1 MYSDPKEVSRVSQN
15 LSLRLSPERKYAPQ
29 TFNCPVCCCSPCRC
43 CLRCCSNPCC
53 CCCCCCCNPCCCLN
67 YDYSSIDS
75 PDKLNNYGKS
85 SLGGRSTNFQTGD
98 QPQRQ
103 NNYNDYQQNK
113 FNDFLKKLMEVEY
126 QIEDVKTNL
135 AQNPDFNCEDAFRL
149 FESNDKDYLTESDIK
164 NGLNSIGVYPTD
176 QDVRLLMKRFDLQ
189 KNGNI
194 NYADFFDIIVPFE
207 KEFRNRVENRMPRSC
222 CPCRAQDIFD
232 DRTLSDLGNLFK
244 LIIDSEKDINNMRRS
259 CGSLRSNLKDIFGL
273 VDNQGKRC
281 FTDEEL
287 LDYLQNNGLL
297 DNNKAADLLFIR
309 LDKNRNGKIYYPEV
323 EEELQPV
330 Y

>member
-1 MYSDPKEVSRVSQN
+1 MYSNDPKEVSRVSQN
-15 LSLRLSPERKYAPQ
+15 LSLRLSPERKYSPKS
-29 TFNCPVCCCSPCRC
+29 FECPVFCCCPCR
-43 CLRCCSNPCC
+43 C

-67 YDYSSIDS
+67 FDYNSIDS

-103 NNYNDYQQNK
+103 NNYNAYEQNQ
-113 FNDFLKKLMEVEY
+113 FNDLLKKLMEVEY
-126 QIEDVKTNL
+126 QIEDAKTNL
-135 AQNPDFNCEDAFRL
+135 AQNPNFNCEDAFRL
-149 FESNDKDYLTESDIK
+149 FESNDKDYLTENDIK
-164 NGLNSIGVYPTD
+164 NGLNSIGVYPSD
-176 QDVRLLMKRFDLQ
+176 QDVRLLMKRFDLP

-194 NYADFFDIIVPFE
+194 SYAAFFDIIVPFE
-207 KEFRNRVENRMPRSC
+207 KEFRTKVENRMPRSC

-232 DRTLSDLGNLFK
+232 DRTLNELGNLFK
-244 LIIDSEKDINNMRRS
+244 LIIDSEKDINNMRRTF
-259 CGSLRSNLKDIFGL
+259 GSLRSNLKDIFGL
-273 VDNQGKRC
+273 VDNQGKGY

-297 DNNKAADLLFIR
+297 ENNKAADLLFIR
-309 LDKNRNGKIYYPEV
+309 LDKNRNGKIDYPEV

>member
-1 MYSDPKEVSRVSQN
+1 M
-15 LSLRLSPERKYAPQ
+15 
-29 TFNCPVCCCSPCRC
+29 
-43 CLRCCSNPCC
+43 
-53 CCCCCCCNPCCCLN
+53 
-67 YDYSSIDS
+67 DS

-98 QPQRQ
+98 QSQRQ
-103 NNYNDYQQNK
+103 NNYNAYEQNQ
-113 FNDFLKKLMEVEY
+113 FNDFLRKLMETEY

-135 AQNPDFNCEDAFRL
+135 AQNPNFNCEDAFRL
-149 FESNDKDYLTESDIK
+149 FESDDKDYLTEDDIK
-164 NGLNSIGVYPTD
+164 NGLNSIGVYPSD

-194 NYADFFDIIVPFE
+194 SYADFFDIIVPFE
-207 KEFRNRVENRMPRSC
+207 KEFRTKVENRMPRSC

-232 DRTLSDLGNLFK
+232 DRTLADLGNLFK
-244 LIIDSEKDINNMRRS
+244 LIIDSENEINNMRRLN
-259 CGSLRSNLKDIFGL
+259 GGLRANLKDIFGL
-273 VDNQGKRC
+273 VDNQRRGC

-297 DNNKAADLLFIR
+297 ENNKAADLLFIR
-309 LDKNRNGKIYYPEV
+309 LDKNRNGKIFYPEL
-323 EEELQPV
+323 EDELQPV

>member
-1 MYSDPKEVSRVSQN
+1 MYSEPKEVSRVSQN

-29 TFNCPVCCCSPCRC
+29 TFKCPVCCCSPCRC

-98 QPQRQ
+98 QSQRQ

-149 FESNDKDYLTESDIK
+149 FESNDKDYLTENDIK

-244 LIIDSEKDINNMRRS
+244 LLMDSKNDINNMRRS
-259 CGSLRSNLKDIFGL
+259 CGSLRLNLKDIYGL
-273 VDNQGKRC
+273 VDRQGKGY
-281 FTDEEL
+281 FTNEEL
-287 LDYLQNNGLL
+287 MDYLQNNGLL
-297 DNNKAADLLFIR
+297 ENNKAADLLFIR
-309 LDKNRNGKIYYPEV
+309 LDKNRNGKIDYPEV

>member
-1 MYSDPKEVSRVSQN
+1 
-15 LSLRLSPERKYAPQ
+15 
-29 TFNCPVCCCSPCRC
+29 
-43 CLRCCSNPCC
+43 
-53 CCCCCCCNPCCCLN
+53 
-67 YDYSSIDS
+67 
-75 PDKLNNYGKS
+75 
-85 SLGGRSTNFQTGD
+85 
-98 QPQRQ
+98 
-103 NNYNDYQQNK
+103 
-113 FNDFLKKLMEVEY
+113 MEVEY

-135 AQNPDFNCEDAFRL
+135 AQNPDFNYEDAFRL

-273 VDNQGKRC
+273 VDNQGKGC

-309 LDKNRNGKIYYPEV
+309 LDKNRNGKIDYPEV

>member
-15 LSLRLSPERKYAPQ
+15 LSLRLSPERNYAPQ
-29 TFNCPVCCCSPCRC
+29 TFKSPVCCCSPCRC
-43 CLRCCSNPCC
+43 CCFPC

-67 YDYSSIDS
+67 YNYGSIDS
-75 PDKLNNYGKS
+75 PDKLNSYGKS

-103 NNYNDYQQNK
+103 NNYNDYQQNQFK
-113 FNDFLKKLMEVEY
+113 DFLKKLMEVEY

-149 FESNDKDYLTESDIK
+149 FESNDKDYLTENDIK
-164 NGLNSIGVYPTD
+164 KGLNSIGVYPTD

-207 KEFRNRVENRMPRSC
+207 KEFRTRVENRMPRSC

-232 DRTLSDLGNLFK
+232 NRTLSDLGNLFK
-244 LIIDSEKDINNMRRS
+244 LIIDSENDINNMRRS
-259 CGSLRSNLKDIFGL
+259 CTNLRSNLKDIFGL
-273 VDNQGKRC
+273 VDSQGKGC

-297 DNNKAADLLFIR
+297 GNNKAADLLFIR
-309 LDKNRNGKIYYPEV
+309 LDKNRNGKIYYPEL
-323 EEELQPV
+323 EDELQPV

>member
-1 MYSDPKEVSRVSQN
+1 MYSDPKELSRVSQN

-29 TFNCPVCCCSPCRC
+29 TFKCPVCCCSPCRC

-67 YDYSSIDS
+67 YDYSSIGS

-85 SLGGRSTNFQTGD
+85 SLAGRSTNFQTGE
-98 QPQRQ
+98 QPKRQ
-103 NNYNDYQQNK
+103 NYNDFQQNQ

-273 VDNQGKRC
+273 VDNQGKGY

-297 DNNKAADLLFIR
+297 ENNKAADLLFIR
-309 LDKNRNGKIYYPEV
+309 LDKNRNGKIYYQEV

>member
-29 TFNCPVCCCSPCRC
+29 TFKCPVCCCSPCRC

-98 QPQRQ
+98 QSQRQ

-259 CGSLRSNLKDIFGL
+259 CGSLRLNLKDIYGL
-273 VDNQGKRC
+273 VDRQGKGY
-281 FTDEEL
+281 FTNEEL
-287 LDYLQNNGLL
+287 MDYLQNNGLL
-297 DNNKAADLLFIR
+297 ENNKAADLLFIR
-309 LDKNRNGKIYYPEV
+309 LDKNRNGKIDYPEV

>member
-1 MYSDPKEVSRVSQN
+1 MYSDDPKEVSRVSQN
-15 LSLRLSPERKYAPQ
+15 LSLRLSPERKYSPKS
-29 TFNCPVCCCSPCRC
+29 FNCQVCCCIPCR
-43 CLRCCSNPCC
+43 CC

-67 YDYSSIDS
+67 YDYNSMDS
-75 PDKLNNYGKS
+75 PDKLNNYGRS
-85 SLGGRSTNFQTGD
+85 SLGDRSTNFQTGD

-103 NNYNDYQQNK
+103 NNYNAYEQNQ
-113 FNDFLKKLMEVEY
+113 FNDFLRKLMETEY

-135 AQNPDFNCEDAFRL
+135 AQNPNFNCEDAFRL
-149 FESNDKDYLTESDIK
+149 FESDDKDYLTEDDIK
-164 NGLNSIGVYPTD
+164 NGLNSIGVYPSD

-194 NYADFFDIIVPFE
+194 SYADFFDIIVPFE
-207 KEFRNRVENRMPRSC
+207 KEFRTKVENRMPRSC

-232 DRTLSDLGNLFK
+232 DRTLADLGNLFK
-244 LIIDSEKDINNMRRS
+244 LIIDSENEINNMRRLN
-259 CGSLRSNLKDIFGL
+259 GGLRANLKDIFGL
-273 VDNQGKRC
+273 VDNQRRGC

-297 DNNKAADLLFIR
+297 ENNKAADLLFIR
-309 LDKNRNGKIYYPEV
+309 LDKNRNGKIFYPEL
-323 EEELQPV
+323 EDELQPV

>member
-1 MYSDPKEVSRVSQN
+1 MYSDDPKEVSRVSQN
-15 LSLRLSPERKYAPQ
+15 LSLRLSPERKYSPKS
-29 TFNCPVCCCSPCRC
+29 FNCQVCCCIPCR
-43 CLRCCSNPCC
+43 CC

-67 YDYSSIDS
+67 YDYNSMDS

-85 SLGGRSTNFQTGD
+85 SLGDRSTNFQTGD

-103 NNYNDYQQNK
+103 NNYNAYEQNQ
-113 FNDFLKKLMEVEY
+113 FNDFLRKLMETEY

-135 AQNPDFNCEDAFRL
+135 AQNPNFNCEDAFRL
-149 FESNDKDYLTESDIK
+149 FESDDKDYLTEDDIK
-164 NGLNSIGVYPTD
+164 NGLNSIGVYPSD

-194 NYADFFDIIVPFE
+194 SYADFFDIIVPFE
-207 KEFRNRVENRMPRSC
+207 KEFRTKVENRMPRSC

-232 DRTLSDLGNLFK
+232 DRTLADLGNLFK
-244 LIIDSEKDINNMRRS
+244 LIIDSENEINNMRRLN
-259 CGSLRSNLKDIFGL
+259 GGLRANLKDIFGL
-273 VDNQGKRC
+273 VDNQRRGC

-297 DNNKAADLLFIR
+297 ENNKAADLLFIR
-309 LDKNRNGKIYYPEV
+309 LDKNRNGKIFYPEV
-323 EEELQPV
+323 EDELQPV

>member
-1 MYSDPKEVSRVSQN
+1 MYSDDPKEVSRVSQN
-15 LSLRLSPERKYAPQ
+15 LSLRLSPERKYSPKS
-29 TFNCPVCCCSPCRC
+29 FNCQVCCCIPCR
-43 CLRCCSNPCC
+43 CC

-67 YDYSSIDS
+67 YDYNSMDS

-85 SLGGRSTNFQTGD
+85 SLGDRSTNFQTGD

-103 NNYNDYQQNK
+103 NNYNAYEQNQ
-113 FNDFLKKLMEVEY
+113 FNDFLRKLMETEY

-135 AQNPDFNCEDAFRL
+135 AQNPNFNCEDAFRL
-149 FESNDKDYLTESDIK
+149 FESDDKDYLTEDDIK
-164 NGLNSIGVYPTD
+164 NGLNSIGVYPSD

-194 NYADFFDIIVPFE
+194 SYADFFDIIVPFE
-207 KEFRNRVENRMPRSC
+207 KEFRTKVENRMPRSC

-232 DRTLSDLGNLFK
+232 DRTLADLGNLFK
-244 LIIDSEKDINNMRRS
+244 LIIDSENEINNMRRLN
-259 CGSLRSNLKDIFGL
+259 GGLRANLKDIFGL
-273 VDNQGKRC
+273 VDNQRRGC

-297 DNNKAADLLFIR
+297 ENNKAADLLFIR
-309 LDKNRNGKIYYPEV
+309 LDKNRNGKIFYPEL
-323 EEELQPV
+323 EDELQPV

>member
-1 MYSDPKEVSRVSQN
+1 MYSDDPKEVSRVSQN
-15 LSLRLSPERKYAPQ
+15 LSLRLSPERKYSPK
-29 TFNCPVCCCSPCRC
+29 TFECQVCCCFPCR
-43 CLRCCSNPCC
+43 C

-67 YDYSSIDS
+67 YDYSSIGS
-75 PDKLNNYGKS
+75 PNKLNNYGKS
-85 SLGGRSTNFQTGD
+85 SLGGRSTDFRTGG
-98 QPQRQ
+98 QPQIQ
-103 NNYNDYQQNK
+103 NNYNAYDQNQ

-126 QIEDVKTNL
+126 QIENVKTNL
-135 AQNPDFNCEDAFRL
+135 AQNPNFNCEDAFRL
-149 FESNDKDYLTESDIK
+149 FESNDNDYLTESDIK
-164 NGLNSIGVYPTD
+164 NGLNSIGVFPTD

-207 KEFRNRVENRMPRSC
+207 KEFRTSVENRMPRSC

-232 DRTLSDLGNLFK
+232 DRTLSDLANLFK
-244 LIIDSEKDINNMRRS
+244 LIIDSENEINNMRKL
-259 CGSLRSNLKDIFGL
+259 CGSLRLNLKDIFGL
-273 VDNQGKRC
+273 VDNQRKGC

-297 DNNKAADLLFIR
+297 ENNKAADLLFIR
-309 LDKNRNGKIYYPEV
+309 LDKNRNGKIFYPEV
-323 EEELQPV
+323 EDELQTV

>member
-1 MYSDPKEVSRVSQN
+1 MYSDDPKEVSRVSQN
-15 LSLRLSPERKYAPQ
+15 LSLRLSPERKYSPKS
-29 TFNCPVCCCSPCRC
+29 FNCQVCCCIPCR
-43 CLRCCSNPCC
+43 CC

-67 YDYSSIDS
+67 YDYNSMDS

-98 QPQRQ
+98 QSQRQ
-103 NNYNDYQQNK
+103 NNYNAYEQNQ
-113 FNDFLKKLMEVEY
+113 FNDFLRKLMETEY

-135 AQNPDFNCEDAFRL
+135 AQNPNFNCEDAFRL
-149 FESNDKDYLTESDIK
+149 FESDDKDYLTEDDIK
-164 NGLNSIGVYPTD
+164 NGLNSIGVYPSD

-194 NYADFFDIIVPFE
+194 SYADFFDIIVPFE
-207 KEFRNRVENRMPRSC
+207 KEFRTKVENRMPRSC

-232 DRTLSDLGNLFK
+232 DRTLADLGNLFK
-244 LIIDSEKDINNMRRS
+244 LIIDSEKEINNMRKLNA
-259 CGSLRSNLKDIFGL
+259 GLRANLKDIFGL
-273 VDNQGKRC
+273 VDNQRRGC

-297 DNNKAADLLFIR
+297 ENNKAADLLFIR
-309 LDKNRNGKIYYPEV
+309 LDKNRNGKIFYPEL
-323 EEELQPV
+323 EDELQPV

>member
-1 MYSDPKEVSRVSQN
+1 MYSDDPKEVSRVSQN
-15 LSLRLSPERKYAPQ
+15 LSLRLSPERKYSPKS
-29 TFNCPVCCCSPCRC
+29 FNCQVCCCIPCR
-43 CLRCCSNPCC
+43 CC

-67 YDYSSIDS
+67 YDYNSMDS

-85 SLGGRSTNFQTGD
+85 SLGDRSTNFQTGD

-103 NNYNDYQQNK
+103 NNYNAYEQNQ
-113 FNDFLKKLMEVEY
+113 FNDFLRKLMETEY

-135 AQNPDFNCEDAFRL
+135 AQNPNFNCEDAFRL
-149 FESNDKDYLTESDIK
+149 FESDDKDYLTEDDIK
-164 NGLNSIGVYPTD
+164 NGLNSIGVYPSD

-194 NYADFFDIIVPFE
+194 SYADFFDIIVPFE
-207 KEFRNRVENRMPRSC
+207 KEFRTKVENRMPRSC

-232 DRTLSDLGNLFK
+232 DRTLADLGNLFK
-244 LIIDSEKDINNMRRS
+244 LIIDSEKEINNMRKLNA
-259 CGSLRSNLKDIFGL
+259 GLRANLKDIFGL
-273 VDNQGKRC
+273 VDNQRRGC

-297 DNNKAADLLFIR
+297 ENNKAADLLFIR
-309 LDKNRNGKIYYPEV
+309 LDKNRNGKIFYPEV
-323 EEELQPV
+323 EDELQPV

>member
-1 MYSDPKEVSRVSQN
+1 MYSDDPKEVSRVSQN
-15 LSLRLSPERKYAPQ
+15 LSLRLSPERKYSPKS
-29 TFNCPVCCCSPCRC
+29 FNCQVCCCIPCR
-43 CLRCCSNPCC
+43 CC

-67 YDYSSIDS
+67 YDYNSMDS

-98 QPQRQ
+98 QSQRQ
-103 NNYNDYQQNK
+103 NNYNAYEQNQ
-113 FNDFLKKLMEVEY
+113 FNDFLRKLMETEY

-135 AQNPDFNCEDAFRL
+135 AQNPNFNCEDAFRL
-149 FESNDKDYLTESDIK
+149 FESDDKDYLTEDDIK
-164 NGLNSIGVYPTD
+164 NGLNSIGVYPSD
-176 QDVRLLMKRFDLQ
+176 QDVRLLMKIFDLQ

-194 NYADFFDIIVPFE
+194 SYADFFDIIVPFE
-207 KEFRNRVENRMPRSC
+207 KEFRTKVENRMPRSC

-232 DRTLSDLGNLFK
+232 DRTLADLGNLFK
-244 LIIDSEKDINNMRRS
+244 LIIDSEKEINNMRKLNA
-259 CGSLRSNLKDIFGL
+259 GLRANLKDIFGL
-273 VDNQGKRC
+273 MDNQRRGC

-297 DNNKAADLLFIR
+297 ENNKAADLLFIR
-309 LDKNRNGKIYYPEV
+309 LDKNRNGKIFYPEV
-323 EEELQPV
+323 EDELQPV